1 MSWADNKETSNIIK
15 SMRCLFHEL
24 QSFFF
29 FTLTTV
35 HILLKLSKLRKT
47 SQHNKFSSKWWR
59 EHQTHLW
66 LLNFLH
72 KTRKWETK
80 KYCYYKLE
88 KFSLLSL
95 MSANCSQDTTFIRC
109 LSKILYCTWRVW
121 RSHHLKNWGRILDN
135 NYYLFRFRSTAIFQH
150 FQVSWKLSSIII
162 LHLSYLKSCRFT
174 DTSFSLAL
182 TRRWDLLC

>member
-47 SQHNKFSSKWWR
+47 SQHNKFSSKLWR

-80 KYCYYKLE
+80 NTVIINSKSSR
-88 KFSLLSL
+88 FSRWWVPIARKIQHSFAVCQRFSIVLGVFEGHIISRIEEEFLTIITIS
-95 MSANCSQDTTFIRC
+95 SDWDPQQFFNIFKSGENCHQ
-109 LSKILYCTWRVW
+109 L
-121 RSHHLKNWGRILDN
+121 
-135 NYYLFRFRSTAIFQH
+135 
-150 FQVSWKLSSIII
+150 
-162 LHLSYLKSCRFT
+162 
-174 DTSFSLAL
+174 
-182 TRRWDLLC
+182 